1 MNIETLGDAQRAG
14 WKAAAQCLGRD
25 ARIKKGSRPCPQ
37 KIEFDMPTLIW
48 TRGKD
53 FPLAMLAERLKC
65 PSCNCRRMLVY
76 FSKPGTSGFATM
88 AS

>member
-1 MNIETLGDAQRAG
+1 MNIETLGEAHRAG

-25 ARIKKGSRPCPQ
+25 SRIKKGSRPCPQ
-37 KIEFDMPTLIW
+37 KLEFDMPTLIW

-76 FSKPGTSGFATM
+76 FSKPGTNGFATM